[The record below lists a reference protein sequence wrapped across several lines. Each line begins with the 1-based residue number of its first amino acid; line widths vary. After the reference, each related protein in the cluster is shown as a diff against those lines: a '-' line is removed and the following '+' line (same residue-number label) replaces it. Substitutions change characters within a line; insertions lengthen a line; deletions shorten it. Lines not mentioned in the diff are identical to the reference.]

1 MTELLSPDSLELL
14 ENALANLI
22 ADQTVYISD
31 IDFKKLTGDEITE
44 FGSEGR
50 LMMGNLAAATN
61 CTIDTTGGTAIF
73 TKRQQECGLR
83 SANRERTP
91 ISWRPPCFRRDSVT
105 RAKVNCSNS
114 TDLAPVQVWPGL
126 SRHSN

>member
-1 MTELLSPDSLELL
+1 MTELLSPDILELL
-14 ENALANLI
+14 GNALANLI

-73 TKRQQECGLR
+73 TKRQARPTAGVWTSLSKQR
-83 SANRERTP
+83 ANADQSAP
-91 ISWRPPCFRRDSVT
+91 
-105 RAKVNCSNS
+105 AM
-114 TDLAPVQVWPGL
+114 L
-126 SRHSN
+126 SA

>member
-61 CTIDTTGGTAIF
+61 CTIDTTGRDGDLYQKAGTADGRSVDF
-73 TKRQQECGLR
+73 AQQTESERR
-83 SANRERTP
+83 SVGARHA
-91 ISWRPPCFRRDSVT
+91 FGVT
-105 RAKVNCSNS
+105 R
-114 TDLAPVQVWPGL
+114 
-126 SRHSN
+126 

>member
-61 CTIDTTGGTAIF
+61 CTIDTTSGTAVF
-73 TKRQQECGLR
+73 TKRPARPTAGVWTTLSKQKADADQSDPAKL
-83 SANRERTP
+83 SA
-91 ISWRPPCFRRDSVT
+91 
-105 RAKVNCSNS
+105 
-114 TDLAPVQVWPGL
+114 
-126 SRHSN
+126 

>member
-14 ENALANLI
+14 GNALANLI

-31 IDFKKLTGDEITE
+31 IDFKKLTGHEIAE

-61 CTIDTTGGTAIF
+61 CTIDTTSGAAVF
-73 TKRQQECGLR
+73 TKRPTRPTAGVWTTLSNQRANADQSDPAKL
-83 SANRERTP
+83 SA
-91 ISWRPPCFRRDSVT
+91 
-105 RAKVNCSNS
+105 
-114 TDLAPVQVWPGL
+114 
-126 SRHSN
+126 